1 MGYLSKRKE
10 ITKAEEIIKAYNV
23 KTSNLNKE
31 IKFLSG
37 GNQQKVIIGRS
48 TCTEPKILIFDEP
61 TKGIDI
67 GAKTEVYRLMK
78 ELAEKGIAII
88 LISSEMDEIK
98 KCANRIICMYHGE
111 VTGECNYGSEKE
123 EILKAILGIK
133 TSDEEDRLMSR
144 EYENKQKASAADI
157 LKTLSR
163 NSVALIGSVLILMM
177 IIATIFSPHFLT
189 IFNLQSLMRDIA
201 FIGMV
206 AVAQSLL
213 LLIGELDLSVG
224 KIATLSGVLG
234 GILMTSMK
242 VNPFLAFAI
251 GLLSGI
257 LFGMINGLLVT
268 KLRLNSMVTTIGMQS
283 LYGGITLVIT
293 KGKAVT
299 NIPDAIFFL
308 GKGNIG
314 VFPIPFIFAIV
325 VLIVIVYFV
334 TKTKTGRYIYAI
346 GNSREASKIMGIRVD
361 AVRVLIYGIVG
372 FISALAGML
381 YVARLGSAQAAI
393 GNNWPMNSIA
403 SSVIGGVSLTGGV
416 GSPVGAIIGSAIICV
431 ISNVIVLFGVNVYWQ
446 EAVSGFVVVIAIALP
461 SLLTII
467 RECSVAKAKA

>member
-1 MGYLSKRKE
+1 
-10 ITKAEEIIKAYNV
+10 
-23 KTSNLNKE
+23 
-31 IKFLSG
+31 
-37 GNQQKVIIGRS
+37 
-48 TCTEPKILIFDEP
+48 
-61 TKGIDI
+61 
-67 GAKTEVYRLMK
+67 
-78 ELAEKGIAII
+78 
-88 LISSEMDEIK
+88 
-98 KCANRIICMYHGE
+98 
-111 VTGECNYGSEKE
+111 
-123 EILKAILGIK
+123 
-133 TSDEEDRLMSR
+133 MSR

-242 VNPFLAFAI
+242 INPFLAFAI

-257 LFGMINGLLVT
+257 LFGVINGLLVT

-346 GNSREASKIMGIRVD
+346 GNSREASKIM
-361 AVRVLIYGIVG
+361 
-372 FISALAGML
+372 
-381 YVARLGSAQAAI
+381 
-393 GNNWPMNSIA
+393 
-403 SSVIGGVSLTGGV
+403 
-416 GSPVGAIIGSAIICV
+416 
-431 ISNVIVLFGVNVYWQ
+431 
-446 EAVSGFVVVIAIALP
+446 
-461 SLLTII
+461 
-467 RECSVAKAKA
+467 

>member
-1 MGYLSKRKE
+1 
-10 ITKAEEIIKAYNV
+10 
-23 KTSNLNKE
+23 
-31 IKFLSG
+31 
-37 GNQQKVIIGRS
+37 
-48 TCTEPKILIFDEP
+48 
-61 TKGIDI
+61 
-67 GAKTEVYRLMK
+67 
-78 ELAEKGIAII
+78 
-88 LISSEMDEIK
+88 
-98 KCANRIICMYHGE
+98 
-111 VTGECNYGSEKE
+111 
-123 EILKAILGIK
+123 
-133 TSDEEDRLMSR
+133 MSR
-144 EYENKQKASAADI
+144 EHENKQNTSVVDI
-157 LKTLSR
+157 LKKLSR

-257 LFGMINGLLVT
+257 LFGVINGLLVT

-381 YVARLGSAQAAI
+381 YVARLGAAQAAI

-416 GSPVGAIIGSAIICV
+416 
-431 ISNVIVLFGVNVYWQ
+431 
-446 EAVSGFVVVIAIALP
+446 
-461 SLLTII
+461 
-467 RECSVAKAKA
+467 

>member
-1 MGYLSKRKE
+1 
-10 ITKAEEIIKAYNV
+10 
-23 KTSNLNKE
+23 
-31 IKFLSG
+31 
-37 GNQQKVIIGRS
+37 
-48 TCTEPKILIFDEP
+48 
-61 TKGIDI
+61 
-67 GAKTEVYRLMK
+67 
-78 ELAEKGIAII
+78 
-88 LISSEMDEIK
+88 
-98 KCANRIICMYHGE
+98 
-111 VTGECNYGSEKE
+111 
-123 EILKAILGIK
+123 
-133 TSDEEDRLMSR
+133 MSR

-381 YVARLGSAQAAI
+381 YV

>member
-1 MGYLSKRKE
+1 
-10 ITKAEEIIKAYNV
+10 
-23 KTSNLNKE
+23 
-31 IKFLSG
+31 
-37 GNQQKVIIGRS
+37 
-48 TCTEPKILIFDEP
+48 
-61 TKGIDI
+61 
-67 GAKTEVYRLMK
+67 
-78 ELAEKGIAII
+78 
-88 LISSEMDEIK
+88 
-98 KCANRIICMYHGE
+98 
-111 VTGECNYGSEKE
+111 
-123 EILKAILGIK
+123 
-133 TSDEEDRLMSR
+133 MSR

-242 VNPFLAFAI
+242 INPFLAFAI

-257 LFGMINGLLVT
+257 LFGVINGLLVT

-403 SSVIGGVSLTGGV
+403 SSFSDRWCRK
-416 GSPVGAIIGSAIICV
+416 SCR
-431 ISNVIVLFGVNVYWQ
+431 SNHWFCDYLCDLECHRIVWG
-446 EAVSGFVVVIAIALP
+446 
-461 SLLTII
+461 
-467 RECSVAKAKA
+467 

>member
-1 MGYLSKRKE
+1 
-10 ITKAEEIIKAYNV
+10 
-23 KTSNLNKE
+23 
-31 IKFLSG
+31 
-37 GNQQKVIIGRS
+37 
-48 TCTEPKILIFDEP
+48 
-61 TKGIDI
+61 
-67 GAKTEVYRLMK
+67 
-78 ELAEKGIAII
+78 
-88 LISSEMDEIK
+88 
-98 KCANRIICMYHGE
+98 
-111 VTGECNYGSEKE
+111 
-123 EILKAILGIK
+123 
-133 TSDEEDRLMSR
+133 MSR

-242 VNPFLAFAI
+242 INPFLAFAI

-257 LFGMINGLLVT
+257 LFGVINGLLVT

-346 GNSREASKIMGIRVD
+346 GNSREASKSSYIWNR
-361 AVRVLIYGIVG
+361 RIYLCTGRNALRCKIGVG
-372 FISALAGML
+372 
-381 YVARLGSAQAAI
+381 
-393 GNNWPMNSIA
+393 
-403 SSVIGGVSLTGGV
+403 TGGNWKQLADEFYRLQCYR
-416 GSPVGAIIGSAIICV
+416 GCFSDRWCRKSCR
-431 ISNVIVLFGVNVYWQ
+431 SNHWFCDYLCDLECHRIVWG
-446 EAVSGFVVVIAIALP
+446 
-461 SLLTII
+461 
-467 RECSVAKAKA
+467 

>member
-1 MGYLSKRKE
+1 
-10 ITKAEEIIKAYNV
+10 
-23 KTSNLNKE
+23 
-31 IKFLSG
+31 
-37 GNQQKVIIGRS
+37 
-48 TCTEPKILIFDEP
+48 
-61 TKGIDI
+61 
-67 GAKTEVYRLMK
+67 
-78 ELAEKGIAII
+78 
-88 LISSEMDEIK
+88 
-98 KCANRIICMYHGE
+98 
-111 VTGECNYGSEKE
+111 
-123 EILKAILGIK
+123 
-133 TSDEEDRLMSR
+133 MSR
-144 EYENKQKASAADI
+144 EHENKQNTSVADI
-157 LKTLSR
+157 LKKLSR

-242 VNPFLAFAI
+242 VNPFLAFGI

-257 LFGMINGLLVT
+257 LFGVINGLLVT